1 MPKQPLHTPSSEFLD
16 EALPFDLAHLFEDLL
31 HELYVFDRDTLR
43 FIMVNRAARENLGYS
58 SEEFVQM
65 TPLDLK
71 RDYTFERFDALLV
84 PLRGAQE
91 KKIRFETFHTRKG
104 GTRYPVEVHL
114 QTGEWG
120 GEAVFIAMVLDI
132 SERIHSQEA
141 FQRSERRF
149 RTIFE
154 QAGVGVALI
163 QTDTSVYVRVNQ
175 RYCDIVGRSVQELMG
190 GLTFQ
195 DITHPDDLVDQLAN
209 MERMI
214 SGEIADFTM
223 EKRFLHKDGS
233 WVWANLTI
241 SPAWEKE
248 DLFRQHIVIIQD
260 ITQSKK
266 AREEL
271 HQKSTL
277 LKNILDSSEDLIFVK
292 DRELRNVL
300 SNRSFASM
308 LGKEPEELI
317 GKTDEEAGWD
327 PKYIVGDPESVI
339 RGYARDDQEALA
351 GNRVHNPYD
360 PAPIR
365 GKIRIFDTKKFPLLN
380 EDNEIVGVLGIAR
393 DVTARY
399 EEENRRLELERQVQH
414 AQKLE
419 SLGILAGGIAHDFN
433 NLLTGILGYSDL
445 ALSALAPGTSVYGY
459 LEEVVKGA
467 RQAAALTQQMLAYSG
482 KGRFLV
488 KSLDL
493 AKLIEEM
500 GRLLE
505 ISISK
510 KCILRYE
517 FIPGLPLVEADASQ
531 IRQIVMNLVINAS
544 EAIGDRSGV
553 IAVSTGAMFCD
564 KAYFAETYLDEDLA
578 EGLYVYLEVSDNGCG
593 MSPETQAK
601 IFDPFFTTKF
611 TGRGLGLAAVLGI
624 VRGHRG
630 AVKVYSELGRGT
642 TIKVLF
648 PISEQQGVEMHLA
661 PVAPVGWRTSGL
673 ALIVDDE
680 ESVRALARVM
690 LEKMGFSVMTA
701 ADGREAV
708 EIFRQKSDQITLVLL
723 DMTMPH
729 LNGEETYRE
738 MRRIRSGVC
747 TILSSG
753 YNEQSATNRFAGKG
767 LAGFIQKPYRYEGL
781 RDVVQKAIE
790 GQSLPSPPSPND
802 PTSSD

>member
-1 MPKQPLHTPSSEFLD
+1 MPNQPIHASSGEFLD
-16 EALPFDLAHLFEDLL
+16 AAFPFDLAQLFEDLL
-31 HELYVFDRDTLR
+31 HELYIFDRESLR
-43 FIMVNRAARENLGYS
+43 FLVVNRTARENLGYS
-58 SEEFVQM
+58 SEEFHQI
-65 TPLDLK
+65 TPLHLK
-71 RDYTFERFDALLV
+71 LDYTRERFEALIA
-84 PLRGAQE
+84 PLREARE
-91 KKIRFETFHTRKG
+91 KRVCFETLHTRKN

-114 QTGEWG
+114 QTGEWSG
-120 GEAVFIAMVLDI
+120 RVVFVAMVLDT
-132 SERIHSQEA
+132 SERVQVQEA
-141 FQRSERRF
+141 LRLSERRL

-154 QAGVGVALI
+154 QVGVGVALI
-163 QTDTSVYVRVNQ
+163 HTESSVYLRVNQ
-175 RYCDIVGRSVQELMG
+175 RYCDIVGRTHQELMA
-190 GLTFQ
+190 GLTFK
-195 DITHPDDLVDQLAN
+195 DLTHPDDLARQSVKMEQ
-209 MERMI
+209 MER
-214 SGEIADFTM
+214 GEIADFTM
-223 EKRFLHKDGS
+223 EKRFVHKDGS
-233 WVWANLTI
+233 WVWASLTI
-241 SPAWEKE
+241 SPGWEKE
-248 DLFRQHIVIIQD
+248 DSHRQHIAIIQD

-292 DRELRNVL
+292 DCDLRNVL
-300 SNRSFASM
+300 SNRCFAAI
-308 LGKEPEELI
+308 LGKEPEEI
-317 GKTDEEAGWD
+317 VGTTDEEAGWD
-327 PKYIVGDPESVI
+327 VQFIEGDPALGI
-339 RGYARDDQEALA
+339 RGYAQDDREALS
-351 GNRVHNPYD
+351 GKRVHNPYD
-360 PAPIR
+360 PAPVR
-365 GKIRIFDTKKFPLLN
+365 GKMRIFDTKKFPLLN
-380 EDNEIVGVLGIAR
+380 EQNEIVGVLGISR
-393 DVTARY
+393 DVTERH
-399 EEENRRLELERQVQH
+399 EDEKRRLELERQVQH

-445 ALSALAPGTSVYGY
+445 ALSAMMPGSSVHGY
-459 LEEVVKGA
+459 IEEVVKGA

-482 KGRFLV
+482 KGRFVV
-488 KSLDL
+488 KALDL

-517 FIPGLPLVEADASQ
+517 FIPGLPLIEADASQ
-531 IRQIVMNLVINAS
+531 VRQIVMNLVINAS

-553 IAVSTGAMFCD
+553 IAVSTGMMFCD
-564 KAYFAETYLDEDLA
+564 KAYFSETYLDENLT

-642 TIKVLF
+642 TMKVLF
-648 PISEQQGVEMHLA
+648 PASEQQGANARIA
-661 PVAPVGWRTSGL
+661 PTSPVGWRTSGL
-673 ALIVDDE
+673 ALVVDDE

-690 LEKMGFSVMTA
+690 LEKMGFSVISA

-708 EIFRQKSDQITLVLL
+708 EVFRQKADQIDLVLL

-729 LNGEETYRE
+729 LNGEETFRE

-790 GQSLPSPPSPND
+790 ARALPTEPS
-802 PTSSD
+802 